1 MKIFYSEHQIDYATY
16 TFSYAIYCVK
26 EHADEIPNIYAQ
38 GFLPYTGDLTLT
50 EDHFYLARSLRVDLS
65 RFATLSENRR
75 VDRKI
80 EPLAIEMSVISRSDF
95 DTNDASFVRFCQSY
109 AEERF
114 AGGSMSAE
122 RLAYVL
128 DRELVTHVFRF
139 AASEQTYGYVL
150 AVVADGMLH
159 YWFSFYDTEYMQ
171 SHSLGKWMM
180 WRVID
185 WAQQQGLDYVYIGT
199 CYREKSLYK
208 VRDHKGAE
216 FFDGRRWNADTDF
229 LKALCR
235 SDDTPRTADMLK
247 TAWKDRWLEKP

>member
-1 MKIFYSEHQIDYATY
+1 MPD
-16 TFSYAIYCVK
+16 
-26 EHADEIPNIYAQ
+26 IYAR
-38 GFLPYTGDLTLT
+38 GFLPYTGDVTLT
-50 EDHFYLARSLRVDLS
+50 EDHFYLARSLRIDLS
-65 RFATLSENRR
+65 RFATRSENRR
-75 VDRKI
+75 VDRKV
-80 EPLAIEMSVISRSDF
+80 EPLNIAMQAVARKDF
-95 DTNDASFVRFCQSY
+95 DTSDPAFVRFCQSY

-128 DRELVTHVFRF
+128 DRALVSHIFRF
-139 AASEQTYGYVL
+139 TSSAQTYGYVL

-159 YWFSFYDTEYMQ
+159 YWFSFYDTEFMQ

-180 WRVID
+180 WRVIN

-229 LKALCR
+229 LKELCR
-235 SDDTPRTADMLK
+235 SDDAAPSADMLK
-247 TAWKDRWLEKP
+247 TEHRERWLDVP